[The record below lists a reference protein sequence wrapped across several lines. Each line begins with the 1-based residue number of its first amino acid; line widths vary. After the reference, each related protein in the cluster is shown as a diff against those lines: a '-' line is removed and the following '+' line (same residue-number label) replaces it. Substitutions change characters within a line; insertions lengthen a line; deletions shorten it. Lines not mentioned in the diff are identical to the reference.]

1 MIDWRWTLIYAAFL
15 LSNFVVKSNRPFY
28 SEDDFLLG
36 YGTAFPEAT
45 AYLASSQLYFGRSY
59 SPLLIAADE
68 HVRRGRLSD
77 ALRAYESV
85 TDSYSLTGDEEAP
98 ITLAKGAVL
107 ANMSLFE
114 PAERAFKRVAHVSR
128 QYAHLA
134 YFCLGLV
141 DSRRGRISD
150 AIESYNTALFY
161 MESFFPATHNLGS
174 LHLVRGQV
182 EKGIRFYE
190 AALDQLERA
199 GLLDET
205 DAQPRIA
212 NEEEN
217 KAPQR
222 LEDHLI
228 AHVLGAFTVP
238 SPHASSSSSSLSLS
252 ASTDGISLTS
262 TREARR
268 LGKSLVTFLKR
279 LQQIDLAAFH
289 NGMGLTL
296 QETGAF
302 EDGIAH
308 LRRALSLDPEFY
320 GHLQLHCSLSIPS
333 VFSSR
338 EEILVSRAN
347 LARNVREAIEDR
359 ISVTHPEAL
368 WELYYLNFQLPFLGL
383 PAQHLMRDIS
393 RLFASSEIPILQ
405 ITVPE
410 LYETYP
416 VALSHATVNPFWKR
430 YAPYGKVASAPP
442 GAFVRPH
449 VTDYFITSDTAARR
463 LSELQALSSSDE
475 VNEEEDKTKSISSS
489 GANTGMINKK
499 RNRNE
504 EGVDSQK
511 MASNKKAAPHSL
523 FSTESS
529 SSPGPSAAGK
539 DPPTVRIGIVTYQLD
554 NTAIGNLLHRIIAHL
569 QGYAAAQSQTQA
581 ESGSARPV
589 PFSEGPSR
597 GAGTRPRFLSA
608 NLSNWKRPFNSQE
621 LDDKFNTQTKKSSMG
636 SNNQGGGVREDPLLK
651 RGYSTIPGVAAF
663 NVTLF
668 RLRWIGDQITRR
680 INLRADQVVMLLG
693 RNESKPN
700 LESAREIIARENI
713 DVLIFADPGIQAN
726 MYCLLFARMAPVQIA
741 LWGTF
746 DALHHTLTL
755 GLPDS
760 VDYYVVGDSSASAGG
775 DGTGAGLHHQI
786 LEQVVRIG
794 DTGLPYPSF
803 SGNRHPLLSGPPSEA
818 ERLQAVS
825 KYGLLDSRH
834 LYFVPQTV
842 NAIHPDFD
850 DVIAGILLADPAGE
864 VMICSKKGEELWQ
877 AKLNTRLQRH
887 KMMTTAMVERIRFVP
902 SFESFDLWRAKELSI
917 LFSIVEVVLDTFPVG
932 LGERMFDAI
941 SSNAA
946 VVTFPSRQ
954 PLRAFAGGVLH
965 RMGLD
970 DDLIANS
977 VGEYVTK
984 AVAIG
989 TNATRRIHLRRKIAA
1004 RRAVHRWKPMFNDTD
1019 EAAMA
1024 INDQRRETKL
1034 GKRGSAAAMARLQS
1048 RMTLP
1053 GWESTLTR
1061 QNQSITAMDNEAVD
1075 ILQRLDAQGYSDV
1088 AQSTLNDWSTF
1099 LGRVGRPWAEDREMG
1114 ELEAASLKAIGEK
1127 RSRHRFT
1134 SSSGGVVSEGDGVED
1149 ERGGGG
1155 ASGVQSRSKKSSTQ
1169 ANQKKY
1175 NAIIEEDE

>member
-1 MIDWRWTLIYAAFL
+1 MSRWIKAAFVL
-15 LSNFVVKSNRPFY
+15 ASFFIGIIDSNRPLL
-28 SEDDFLLG
+28 SEDDFLIG

-77 ALRAYESV
+77 ALRAYESI
-85 TDSYSLTGDEEAP
+85 TESYTLSGDEEAP

-114 PAERAFKRVAHVSR
+114 PAERSFKRVAHVSR
-128 QYAHLA
+128 QFAHLA
-134 YFCLGLV
+134 YFCLGLL

-150 AIESYNTALFY
+150 AIENYNTALFY

-199 GLLDET
+199 GLLDES
-205 DAQPRIA
+205 DAVPRMVT
-212 NEEEN
+212 NSEDE

-238 SPHASSSSSSLSLS
+238 PPPHSSSSSSSS
-252 ASTDGISLTS
+252 SSEGLTVSS
-262 TREARR
+262 TREVRR
-268 LGKSLVTFLKR
+268 LGKSLMTFLKR

-302 EDGIAH
+302 DDGIAH

-320 GHLQLHCSLSIPS
+320 GHLQLHSALSIPS

-393 RLFASSEIPILQ
+393 RLFASSEMPILQ
-405 ITVPE
+405 ITVPG
-410 LYETYP
+410 LYETFP
-416 VALSHATVNPFWKR
+416 LALSHATANPFWKR
-430 YAPYGKVASAPP
+430 YAPYGKVATAPA

-449 VTDYFITSDTAARR
+449 VTDYFITNDLAARR
-463 LSELQALSSSDE
+463 ASELSSLETNNNNNNNQKVDGDGRDLDAAS
-475 VNEEEDKTKSISSS
+475 
-489 GANTGMINKK
+489 MIKKK
-499 RNRNE
+499 RSRNE
-504 EGVDSQK
+504 EGSDTHK
-511 MASNKKAAPHSL
+511 MATNKKAAPLSL
-523 FSTESS
+523 FSTSHDSS
-529 SSPGPSAAGK
+529 SSTSTPRPSAAGK
-539 DPPTVRIGIVTYQLD
+539 DPVTVRVGIVTYQLD
-554 NTAIGNLLHRIIAHL
+554 NTAVGNLLHRIIAHL

-581 ESGSARPV
+581 ERSGNSRSTV
-589 PFSEGPSR
+589 FTEGPSL
-597 GAGTRPRFLSA
+597 GGGTRPRYLFS
-608 NLSNWKRPFNSQE
+608 NFSNWKRPLHDAKEKQDAKKASADSNSHGE
-621 LDDKFNTQTKKSSMG
+621 
-636 SNNQGGGVREDPLLK
+636 GGEGLREDPLLK

-700 LESAREIIARENI
+700 LESAREIISKENI

-760 VDYYVVGDSSASAGG
+760 VDYYVTGDSSASAGG
-775 DGTGAGLHHQI
+775 DGSGAALHHQI

-803 SGNRHPLLSGPPSEA
+803 SGSRHPLLSGPPSEA

-864 VMICSKKGEELWQ
+864 VMMCSKKGEELWQ
-877 AKLNTRLQRH
+877 AKLNIRLQKH
-887 KMMTTAMVERIRFVP
+887 KLMTTAMVERIRFVP
-902 SFESFDLWRAKELSI
+902 SFESFDLWRAKELSV

-946 VVTFPSRQ
+946 VVTFPSKQ
-954 PLRAFAGGVLH
+954 PLRAFAGGILH

-977 VGEYVTK
+977 VGEYIAK

-989 TNATRRIHLRRKIAA
+989 TNATRRIQLRRKIAA

-1024 INDQRRETKL
+1024 INDQRREARL
-1034 GKRGSAAAMARLQS
+1034 GRKGSAAAMARMQS
-1048 RMTLP
+1048 RMTLL
-1053 GWESTLTR
+1053 GWESSLLR
-1061 QNQSITAMDNEAVD
+1061 QNQSITSMDNEAAN
-1075 ILQRLDAQGYSDV
+1075 ILLELDAQGYSDV

-1099 LGRVGRPWAEDREMG
+1099 IGRSGRPWAEDREMG

-1134 SSSGGVVSEGDGVED
+1134 SSSGEDGAED
-1149 ERGGGG
+1149 GNSGSGGGG
-1155 ASGVQSRSKKSSTQ
+1155 VLGRSTRKSAPPSTNKKKS
-1169 ANQKKY
+1169 
-1175 NAIIEEDE
+1175 NAIIIEEDE

>member
-1 MIDWRWTLIYAAFL
+1 MSRWITAAFVL
-15 LSNFVVKSNRPFY
+15 ATFFIGTDSNRPFL
-28 SEDDFLLG
+28 SEDDFLIG

-77 ALRAYESV
+77 ALRAYESI
-85 TDSYSLTGDEEAP
+85 TESYSLSGDEEAP

-114 PAERAFKRVAHVSR
+114 PAERSFKRVAHVSR
-128 QYAHLA
+128 QFAHLA
-134 YFCLGLV
+134 YFCLGLL

-150 AIESYNTALFY
+150 AIENYNTALFY

-199 GLLDET
+199 GLLDES
-205 DAQPRIA
+205 DAVPKVLSM
-212 NEEEN
+212 NSEDE

-238 SPHASSSSSSLSLS
+238 PPPHSSSSSSSSSSEGLSVS
-252 ASTDGISLTS
+252 S
-262 TREARR
+262 TREVRR
-268 LGKSLVTFLKR
+268 LGKSLTTFLKR

-302 EDGIAH
+302 DDGIAH

-320 GHLQLHCSLSIPS
+320 GHLQLHCLLSIPS

-393 RLFASSEIPILQ
+393 RLFASSEMPILQ
-405 ITVPE
+405 ITVPG
-410 LYETYP
+410 LYETFP
-416 VALSHATVNPFWKR
+416 VALSHATANPFWRR
-430 YAPYGKVASAPP
+430 YAPYGKVATAPA

-449 VTDYFITSDTAARR
+449 VTDYFITNELAARR
-463 LSELQALSSSDE
+463 ASELSSLE
-475 VNEEEDKTKSISSS
+475 NNNNEQKVDDDAAS
-489 GANTGMINKK
+489 TGMIKKK
-499 RNRNE
+499 RSRNE
-504 EGVDSQK
+504 EGSDTHK
-511 MASNKKAAPHSL
+511 MASNKKAATLSL
-523 FSTESS
+523 FSTSHDSS
-529 SSPGPSAAGK
+529 SSSSTLRPSAAAAAAGK
-539 DPPTVRIGIVTYQLD
+539 DPVTVRVGIVTYQLD
-554 NTAIGNLLHRIIAHL
+554 NTAVGNLLHRIIAHL
-569 QGYAAAQSQTQA
+569 QGYSAAQSQTQA
-581 ESGSARPV
+581 ERSGNSRPTV
-589 PFSEGPSR
+589 FTEGPTV
-597 GAGTRPRFLSA
+597 GGGTRPRYLFS
-608 NLSNWKRPFNSQE
+608 NYSNWKRPLHDIKGKEDAKKARADSNSHHGE
-621 LDDKFNTQTKKSSMG
+621 GEGL
-636 SNNQGGGVREDPLLK
+636 REDPLQK

-668 RLRWIGDQITRR
+668 RPRWIGDQITRR

-700 LESAREIIARENI
+700 LESARDIISKENI

-760 VDYYVVGDSSASAGG
+760 VDYYVTGDSSASAGG
-775 DGTGAGLHHQI
+775 DGSGAALHHQI

-850 DVIAGILLADPAGE
+850 DVIAGILLADSAGE

-877 AKLNTRLQRH
+877 AKLNIRLQKH
-887 KMMTTAMVERIRFVP
+887 KLMTTAMVERIRFVP
-902 SFESFDLWRAKELSI
+902 SFESFDLWRAKELSV

-946 VVTFPSRQ
+946 VVTFPSKQ

-970 DDLIANS
+970 DELIANS
-977 VGEYVTK
+977 VAEYIAK

-989 TNATRRIHLRRKIAA
+989 TNATRRISLRRKIAA

-1024 INDQRRETKL
+1024 INDQRRETRL
-1034 GKRGSAAAMARLQS
+1034 GRKGSAAALARMQS
-1048 RMTLP
+1048 RMTLL
-1053 GWESTLTR
+1053 GWENSLLR
-1061 QNQSITAMDNEAVD
+1061 QNQSITGMDNEAAN
-1075 ILQRLDAQGYSDV
+1075 ILLELDAQGYSDV

-1099 LGRVGRPWAEDREMG
+1099 IGRSGRPWAEDREMG

-1134 SSSGGVVSEGDGVED
+1134 SPSGEDGAED
-1149 ERGGGG
+1149 GNSGSGGGG
-1155 ASGVQSRSKKSSTQ
+1155 VLGRSTRKSTLPSTNKKKS
-1169 ANQKKY
+1169 

>member
-1 MIDWRWTLIYAAFL
+1 MIRLWIISFL
-15 LSNFVVKSNRPFY
+15 WIIFGCFGYENQFQQ
-28 SEDDFLLG
+28 DDFLLG
-36 YGTAFPEAT
+36 YSTNFPQAT

-98 ITLAKGAVL
+98 IILAKGAVL

-128 QYAHLA
+128 QFAHLA
-134 YFCLGLV
+134 YFCLGLLE
-141 DSRRGRISD
+141 SRRGRISD
-150 AIESYNTALFY
+150 AIENYNTALFY
-161 MESFFPATHNLGS
+161 MESFFPAIHNLGS

-199 GLLDET
+199 GVLDEMDDRPKSSEDEKT
-205 DAQPRIA
+205 
-212 NEEEN
+212 
-217 KAPQR
+217 PQR

-238 SPHASSSSSSLSLS
+238 STSTSSDGLSSS
-252 ASTDGISLTS
+252 
-262 TREARR
+262 REVRR

-302 EDGIAH
+302 EDGISH
-308 LRRALSLDPEFY
+308 LRRALSLDPEYY
-320 GHLQLHCSLSIPS
+320 GHLQLHCALSVPS

-338 EEILVSRAN
+338 DEILLSRAN

-359 ISVTHPEAL
+359 ISVTHPELL
-368 WELYYLNFQLPFLGL
+368 WELYYLTFQLPFLGL

-393 RLFASSEIPILQ
+393 RLFASSEMPILQ

-416 VALSHATVNPFWKR
+416 IALAHSTGNPFWKR
-430 YAPYGKVASAPP
+430 YAPFGKVTSAPS
-442 GAFVRPH
+442 GAFVRPY
-449 VTDYFITSDTAARR
+449 VTDYFIINDLTAKK
-463 LSELQALSSSDE
+463 LSENLILKDKSLDNTHTARQPLQ
-475 VNEEEDKTKSISSS
+475 
-489 GANTGMINKK
+489 
-499 RNRNE
+499 
-504 EGVDSQK
+504 
-511 MASNKKAAPHSL
+511 P
-523 FSTESS
+523 
-529 SSPGPSAAGK
+529 SPSMRPITSPPTPAAAGK
-539 DPPTVRIGIVTYQLD
+539 SPTTIIRVGIVTYQLD
-554 NTAIGNLLHRIIAHL
+554 NTAVGNLIHRIIAHL
-569 QGYAAAQSQTQA
+569 QGYAAAQTQTQ
-581 ESGSARPV
+581 SSSYS
-589 PFSEGPSR
+589 FSEGPSL
-597 GAGTRPRFLSA
+597 GGGTRPRFLNA
-608 NLSNWKRPFNSQE
+608 DMSNWKRN
-621 LDDKFNTQTKKSSMG
+621 LSSSSSTTTTTSSKYG
-636 SNNQGGGVREDPLLK
+636 PEDPLLK
-651 RGYSTIPGVAAF
+651 RGYTTIPGVASF

-680 INLRADQVVMLLG
+680 INLRADQVVMLLD

-700 LESAREIIARENI
+700 IETAREIIARENI
-713 DVLIFADPGIQAN
+713 DVLVFADPGIQAN
-726 MYCLLFARMAPVQIA
+726 MYCLLFARMAPAQIA
-741 LWGTF
+741 FWGTF

-775 DGTGAGLHHQI
+775 DGSGAALHNQI

-818 ERLQAVS
+818 ERLHAVS

-834 LYFVPQTV
+834 LYFIPQSV

-850 DVIAGILLADPAGE
+850 DVIVGILLKDSASE
-864 VMICSKKGEELWQ
+864 VMVCTKKGEDLWQ
-877 AKLNTRLQRH
+877 AKLTSRLQKH
-887 KMMTTAMVERIRFVP
+887 KLMTLSMIERIRFVP
-902 SFESFDLWRAKELSI
+902 SFESFDLWRAKELSV

-946 VVTFPSRQ
+946 VITFPSRQ
-954 PLRAFAGGVLH
+954 PLRAFAGGILY
-965 RMGLD
+965 RMGLEKE
-970 DDLIANS
+970 LIANS
-977 VGEYVTK
+977 IAEYVEK

-989 TNATRRIHLRRKIAA
+989 TNATRRIQLRRKIAA
-1004 RRAVHRWKPMFNDTD
+1004 RRAVHRWKPMINDTD
-1019 EAAMA
+1019 EAATA
-1024 INDQRRETKL
+1024 INDQRREL
-1034 GKRGSAAAMARLQS
+1034 RLRRRGSEAAMARIQS
-1048 RMTLP
+1048 RMILP
-1053 GWESTLTR
+1053 SWENSLTR
-1061 QNQSITAMDNEAVD
+1061 QNESITAMDDDARNV
-1075 ILQRLDAQGYSDV
+1075 LLRLDAMGYSDV
-1088 AQSTLNDWSTF
+1088 AQSTLNDWSSF

-1114 ELEAASLKAIGEK
+1114 ELESASLKAIGEK
-1127 RSRHRFT
+1127 QSRHKFESLFGSTGGHELFDKEFESSTRGSSRTRHGPSSFEKDKKD
-1134 SSSGGVVSEGDGVED
+1134 SSSS
-1149 ERGGGG
+1149 
-1155 ASGVQSRSKKSSTQ
+1155 SLKK
-1169 ANQKKY
+1169 KV
-1175 NAIIEEDE
+1175 NAIIEQEE